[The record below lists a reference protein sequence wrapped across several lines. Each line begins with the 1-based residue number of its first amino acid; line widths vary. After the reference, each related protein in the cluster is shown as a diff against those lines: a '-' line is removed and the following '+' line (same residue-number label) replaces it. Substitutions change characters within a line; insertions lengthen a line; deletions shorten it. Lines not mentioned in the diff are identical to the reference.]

1 MSLRIFILSITLLFF
16 SPIWGLAN
24 VSENT
29 AHILS
34 YTSYSSSEI
43 FKDGSHTSSTSSS
56 TMYFNHETGALLSFE
71 VQTDGQTMSIII
83 RKNGIK
89 IWSESFKESS
99 THYTI
104 TRKREKEVM
113 SFLMQLGHRTYL
125 ASYAPDGQLIVTQQ

>member
-1 MSLRIFILSITLLFF
+1 MSLRTFILSITLLFF

-24 VSENT
+24 VPENT

-56 TMYFNHETGALLSFE
+56 TMYFNDETGALLSFE

-89 IWSESFKESS
+89 IWSESFKEYIKYVSLFPAGRS
-99 THYTI
+99 D
-104 TRKREKEVM
+104 
-113 SFLMQLGHRTYL
+113 L
-125 ASYAPDGQLIVTQQ
+125 AVA

>member
-1 MSLRIFILSITLLFF
+1 MSLRTFILSITLLFF
-16 SPIWGLAN
+16 IPIWGLAN
-24 VSENT
+24 VPENT
-29 AHILS
+29 AHIVS

-56 TMYFNHETGALLSFE
+56 TMYFNDETGALLSFE

-99 THYTI
+99 PHYTI
-104 TRKREKEVM
+104 TRKRDKEVM